1 MLWVPKG
8 IWEAPSFLQKR
19 LNGSKGREGKKECST
34 AFVQPPFKTF
44 GLFNNFCSL
53 LLTHWTLVIGRAFVN
68 IFPQRMGRE
77 GGQGAYPL

>member
-1 MLWVPKG
+1 MGPKA
-8 IWEAPSFLQKR
+8 ER
-19 LNGSKGREGKKECST
+19 VKKNVALPLYSRHSRPLVYLT
-34 AFVQPPFKTF
+34 I
-44 GLFNNFCSL
+44 FCSL